1 MAWFKPSDRLDQTF
15 EITIIIKLFIGL
27 FEIIAGLAILFISPV
42 SVDRLNSTHRGI
54 YGFIIN
60 YSLSAAH
67 GLRTIGIWFAAFY
80 LLSHGL
86 AKIILGVAVMRNKL
100 WVYPVMMCY
109 LVGFIIYQLYRMT
122 FAPSIALGLLTVFD
136 VFITWLAYR
145 KYHKERRLW
154 DRFDP
159 T

>member
-1 MAWFKPSDRLDQTF
+1 MPWFKPSDRLDQTF
-15 EITIIIKLFIGL
+15 EITMIIKLFIGI
-27 FEIIAGLAILFISPV
+27 FEIVTGLAILFVSPT
-42 SVDRLNSTHRGI
+42 SVDRLASTHKGI

-60 YSLSAAH
+60 YSLSAVH
-67 GLRTIGIWFAAFY
+67 GLRSLGIWFVAFY

-86 AKIILGVAVMRNKL
+86 AKFILGVAVMRNKL

-122 FAPSIALGLLTVFD
+122 FAPSVALGLLTVFD

-145 KYHKERRLW
+145 KYHNERRLY